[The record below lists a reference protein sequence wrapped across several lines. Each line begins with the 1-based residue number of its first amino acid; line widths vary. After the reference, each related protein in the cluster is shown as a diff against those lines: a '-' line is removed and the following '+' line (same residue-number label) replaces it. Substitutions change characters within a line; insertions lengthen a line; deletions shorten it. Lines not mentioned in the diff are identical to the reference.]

1 MSVFTRVERAQLDK
15 FLERYDVGRASAF
28 HPVAAGITNT
38 NYYVDTEAG
47 AFVLTLYEHHGD
59 EELAYLLGL
68 QLHLSSKSIACPL
81 PVRDRRGDLFSILNH
96 RPAAIIER
104 LPGEVESAPGGKH
117 CRVIGAEL
125 ARFHLA
131 GEDFAGRRANPR
143 GAEWALAV
151 ADMLAETLDGDD
163 RELISTTLG
172 EYGRID
178 FEALPA
184 GAIHADLFHDNA
196 LFVDDQLRGIVDF
209 DYACDDSF
217 VLDIAV
223 LLQDWCVDATGE
235 FDDARLDATLGAYQQ
250 HRRLSP
256 SELTALPAMLR
267 FAALRFWLSRLHDK
281 TFPLAGEL
289 TSIKDPETCRG
300 LLLRRRAEG
309 ELLGQRFARH
319 LLTD

>member
-15 FLERYDVGRASAF
+15 FLERYDVGRASDF
-28 HPVAAGITNT
+28 RPVAGGITNT
-38 NYYVDTEAG
+38 NYYLDTDAG

-68 QLHLSSKSIACPL
+68 QLHLSSKSIACPV

-104 LPGEVESAPGGKH
+104 LPGEVESAPGENH
-117 CRVIGAEL
+117 CRAVGAEL

-131 GEDFAGRRANPR
+131 GQDFAGRRANPR
-143 GAEWALAV
+143 GGEWALAV
-151 ADMLAETLDGDD
+151 TDMLAELLDGDD
-163 RELISTTLG
+163 RELITATLG
-172 EYGRID
+172 EYGKLD
-178 FEALPA
+178 LQALPV

-196 LFVDDQLRGIVDF
+196 LFVGGELRGILDF

-235 FDDARLDATLGAYQQ
+235 FDEARLDATLDAYQQ
-250 HRRLSP
+250 LRRLSQA
-256 SELTALPAMLR
+256 ELDALPAMLR
-267 FAALRFWLSRLHDK
+267 FAALRFWLSRLYDK

-289 TSIKDPETCRG
+289 TSIKDPETCRE

-309 ELLGQRFARH
+309 EILERRFKRH

>member
-15 FLERYDVGRASAF
+15 FLERYDIGRASAF

-38 NYYVDTEAG
+38 NYYLDTDSG

-68 QLHLSSKSIACPL
+68 QLHLSSKSIACPV
-81 PVRDRRGDLFSILNH
+81 PVHDRRGDLFSILNH

-104 LPGEVESAPGGKH
+104 LPGAVETSPGNGH
-117 CRVIGAEL
+117 CRAVAAEL

-131 GEDFAGRRANPR
+131 GKDFTGRRANPR

-151 ADMLAETLDGDD
+151 ADMLAEGLEGED
-163 RELISTTLG
+163 RDLITATLG
-172 EYGRID
+172 EYGQLD
-178 FEALPA
+178 FAALPA

-196 LFVDDQLRGIVDF
+196 LFVGGDLRGILDF

-217 VLDIAV
+217 ALDIAV
-223 LLQDWCVDATGE
+223 LLQDWCVDETGE
-235 FDDARLDATLGAYQQ
+235 FDDSRLDAALDAYQQ
-250 HRRLSP
+250 HRPLSQA
-256 SELTALPAMLR
+256 ELAAMPAMLR

-289 TSIKDPETCRG
+289 TSIKDPAICRG
-300 LLLRRRAEG
+300 LLLKRRMEG
-309 ELLGQRFARH
+309 AALERRFARY
-319 LLTD
+319 LVKD